1 MARAAPKPKT
11 APKPAAK
18 PHAPVAAKP
27 EATAQAEPEAAPA
40 VVVAGQ
46 SAESAGITDPGVLND
61 MKLAGMADADGNLTE
76 AGAALINE
84 HPAPEGDDHKEPDP
98 EPEASVEAEPYTGK
112 ISPTPAHL
120 IRMTHPG
127 GGVSDGFQ
135 TDESGAILVP
145 LPQVEAMK
153 GHGFVVDH
161 LPQPEAEAA
170 EVI

>member
-18 PHAPVAAKP
+18 PPAPVVAADEPAPP
-27 EATAQAEPEAAPA
+27 EHEAAAGEPA
-40 VVVAGQ
+40 VDEGVDP
-46 SAESAGITDPGVLND
+46 STLES
-61 MKLAGMADADGNLTE
+61 MELAGFETPDGKLTE
-76 AGAALINE
+76 AGAALINSE
-84 HPAPEGDDHKEPDP
+84 PAADRP
-98 EPEASVEAEPYTGK
+98 PYTGP

-161 LPQPEAEAA
+161 LPQPEA
-170 EVI
+170 V

>member
-84 HPAPEGDDHKEPDP
+84 HPAPEGPDEPAP
-98 EPEASVEAEPYTGK
+98 EPEEHPAPEPYTGK